1 MFNADQVQSLGF
13 ARAVAALRG
22 ALAAGLDPENEPPRV
37 PIHTGNGEI
46 LVMPS
51 ADSKT
56 AGVKLVSVA
65 PDNPRRG
72 LPRIHGV
79 YVLFDA
85 ETLVPRA
92 VLDGAALT
100 ALRTPAVSA
109 LGVDLVAP
117 PGARRLVVFGTGPQA
132 RGHVEALRAVRPID
146 SVRVV
151 GRDPARTAAF
161 AAEAGATVA
170 DAGAVADADIV
181 ACCTTAR
188 EPLFPGSLLG
198 PETVVV
204 AVGSH
209 EPGAREVDAETVA
222 RCGVLVESRAA
233 ALREAGDVL
242 QAIYSGA
249 VTADALV
256 TFADLVRRSG
266 LVQADLVQ
274 ADLVQADLVQADPVQ
289 RSGLVR
295 RSDLVREDV
304 PARPRL
310 IKTVGMGWE
319 DLVIATAVVEA
330 AA

>member
-1 MFNADQVQSLGF
+1 MFEADQVYSLGF
-13 ARAVAALRG
+13 TGAISALRG
-22 ALAAGLDPENEPPRV
+22 ALSDGLDPEAEPPRV
-37 PIHTGNGEI
+37 PIQLGGGEI

-51 ADSKT
+51 GGNRT
-56 AGVKLVSVA
+56 AGVKLVTVA
-65 PDNPRRG
+65 PGNPAKG

-79 YVLFDA
+79 YVVFDA

-117 PGARRLVVFGTGPQA
+117 AGARRLVVFGTGPQA
-132 RGHVEALRAVRPID
+132 RGHIEALRTVRPID
-146 SVRVV
+146 EVRVV

-161 AAEAGATVA
+161 ARQMGAEAA
-170 DAGAVADADIV
+170 DAKAVADADIV

-188 EPLFPGSLLG
+188 EPLFPGELLG

-209 EPGAREVDAETVA
+209 EPAAREVDTDTVR
-222 RCGVLVESRAA
+222 RCGALVESRAVA
-233 ALREAGDVL
+233 VREAGDVIHAL
-242 QAIYSGA
+242 DAGAI
-249 VTADALV
+249 TPDALV
-256 TFADLVRRSG
+256 TFAEVIRGAGRDRSRPPNPDQPR
-266 LVQADLVQ
+266 LIETPRLI
-274 ADLVQADLVQADPVQ
+274 
-289 RSGLVR
+289 RT
-295 RSDLVREDV
+295 
-304 PARPRL
+304 PRL

>member
-1 MFNADQVQSLGF
+1 MLNADQVHSLGF
-13 ARAVAALRG
+13 PRAVAALRG
-22 ALAAGLDPENEPPRV
+22 ALAAGLDPEREPSRV
-37 PIHTGNGEI
+37 PIDTGTGEI

-51 ADSKT
+51 ADHKT
-56 AGVKLVSVA
+56 AGVKLVTIA
-65 PDNPRRG
+65 PGNPARG
-72 LPRIHGV
+72 LPRVHGV

-117 PGARRLVVFGTGPQA
+117 PGAHRLVVFGTGPQA
-132 RGHVEALRAVRPID
+132 RGHIEALRETRPID

-161 AAEAGATVA
+161 ADSVGASAAGAE
-170 DAGAVADADIV
+170 AVADADLV
-181 ACCTTAR
+181 VCCTTAR
-188 EPLFPGSLLG
+188 QPLFPGSLLA
-198 PETVVV
+198 PEAVVV

-209 EPGAREVDAETVA
+209 EPDAREVDAATV
-222 RCGVLVESRAA
+222 RRGGVLVESRAA
-233 ALREAGDVL
+233 ALREAGDVI
-242 QAIYSGA
+242 QALDAGVIDAG
-249 VTADALV
+249 ALV
-256 TFADLVRRSG
+256 TY
-266 LVQADLVQ
+266 ADLVQ
-274 ADLVQADLVQADPVQ
+274 NSTA
-289 RSGLVR
+289 
-295 RSDLVREDV
+295 
-304 PARPRL
+304 ARPRL